1 MKTIPLCMIRVLRN
15 LTLALYE
22 GLALQD
28 YNNKAPDDKGCNST
42 MLGYRSMCI
51 GIAVL
56 AHKACVVTA
65 LEIHKVFP
73 LVLNSTKLAA
83 YVRSLF
89 HSIYFSPMI
98 RDTLNEACSIK
109 Q

>member
-1 MKTIPLCMIRVLRN
+1 MIRVLRN

-42 MLGYRSMCI
+42 MLGYRSMCV

-56 AHKACVVTA
+56 AHKACVV
-65 LEIHKVFP
+65 
-73 LVLNSTKLAA
+73 
-83 YVRSLF
+83 R
-89 HSIYFSPMI
+89 
-98 RDTLNEACSIK
+98 
-109 Q
+109 